1 MTERRSRILFSATFI
16 VWLTAFVAWTADRY
30 VMPFPL
36 DVDRT
41 LRRFI
46 VCLIGA
52 LYCWPIYMC
61 LERWRPWSWLTR
73 TAAGVFLVLLA
84 SVAYAATNVAV
95 VHVMKPVT
103 GPIGFGECVQIV
115 MGVCWVF
122 ALWVMAYFIV
132 TVDDQRREA
141 ERRLAEAT
149 QAELK
154 ARYLT
159 LASQVHPHFLFNTL
173 NAVSGLIIEGNTK
186 RAEEVTVALAGLL
199 RRSLEADL
207 ERPVP
212 FAEEMSS
219 VHQYL
224 SIMDARFEGR
234 FDVLEDIPQ
243 PLFGAPIPPMVL
255 QPLIE
260 NVFQHGVA
268 ATTAKVTV
276 RIAARRAQDKLV
288 IRITDDA
295 PSNIERGAT
304 AGTGIGQENIRNR
317 LTLQFGNDAQ
327 VVCRQLPTGYEAL
340 LTLPW
345 QDTADA

>member
-1 MTERRSRILFSATFI
+1 
-16 VWLTAFVAWTADRY
+16 
-30 VMPFPL
+30 
-36 DVDRT
+36 
-41 LRRFI
+41 
-46 VCLIGA
+46 
-52 LYCWPIYMC
+52 
-61 LERWRPWSWLTR
+61 
-73 TAAGVFLVLLA
+73 
-84 SVAYAATNVAV
+84 
-95 VHVMKPVT
+95 MKPVT

-132 TVDDQRREA
+132 TVDDERREA

-154 ARYLT
+154 ARYMT

-173 NAVSGLIIEGNTK
+173 NAVSGLIIEGNAK
-186 RAEEVTVALAGLL
+186 RAEEVTVALAALL

-212 FAEEMSS
+212 LGEEMGS

-224 SIMDARFEGR
+224 SIMEARFEGR
-234 FDVLEDIPQ
+234 FEVVEHVPQ
-243 PLFGAPIPPMVL
+243 SLFRAPVPPMVL

-260 NVFQHGVA
+260 NVFQHGVSV
-268 ATTAKVTV
+268 TTVKVTV
-276 RIAARRAQDKLV
+276 GIAARRAQDKLV

-295 PSNIERGAT
+295 PPSIERGAT
-304 AGTGIGQENIRNR
+304 EGNGIGQANIRKR
-317 LTLQFGNDAQ
+317 LTLQFGDAAHL
-327 VVCRQLPTGYEAL
+327 VCRQLPTGYEAV

-345 QDTADA
+345 QEAADA